1 MRALR
6 LFGAGDI
13 RLVEIPEPKITEEEI
28 LLKTDAAAVCGTD
41 IRMWKNGHKGVDAEH
56 PLTLGHEFSGT
67 IVETGTKV
75 PFYKKGMK
83 VAMQPNIGC
92 GICEKTCTAGAVK
105 VVDSCAVIED
115 AICLSCGMCAVK
127 CPRHAIYDLRGIY
140 TAKE

>member
-13 RLVEIPEPKITEEEI
+13 RLVEIPEPQITEEEI

-83 VAMQPNIGC
+83 VAMHLISAA
-92 GICEKTCTAGAVK
+92 ESVTGA
-105 VVDSCAVIED
+105 CREPFIFAR
-115 AICLSCGMCAVK
+115 AIRPSESIWTVHLQNMSGYL
-127 CPRHAIYDLRGIY
+127 PRQ
-140 TAKE
+140 